1 MYRRDREREMSIY
14 RAKQA
19 FGNLKESKYASDY
32 SKFKRLNQCKVKTN
46 YDSAALYSNLYT
58 KQNLEGVD
66 TIKSIDNPT
75 SIPINPC
82 LPFYAQF
89 IIDPSGQLFG
99 NTACGVN
106 GYLKYN
112 EKIRVLPNIC
122 PKNC

>member
-1 MYRRDREREMSIY
+1 MYT
-14 RAKQA
+14 AKQA

-32 SKFKRLNQCKVKTN
+32 SKVKRLNICKVKTN

-58 KQNLEGVD
+58 KQNVEGVN
-66 TIKSIDNPT
+66 TINP
-75 SIPINPC
+75 IYNPKNIHINPC
-82 LPFYAQF
+82 LPFYVQF

-122 PKNC
+122 PK